1 MFRRLDPNDPESLS
15 KFVQETAPDAAMASI
30 RQAIVLG
37 WWLLPADQRN
47 DDNLEREI
55 RRLVDDAIR
64 DFRADRDRFLNP
76 EYDVSDPTS
85 IALARDLILKIGQKR
100 FGAPSE
106 RIRQSLL
113 AITEGERLKTLLEQV
128 HSASGWDDLMAKR

>member
-1 MFRRLDPNDPESLS
+1 MFRKLDPSDPESLS
-15 KFVQETAPDAAMASI
+15 RFVRETVPDAAKDSI
-30 RQAIVLG
+30 AKAIMFG

-64 DFRADRDRFLNP
+64 DFRKDRNRFLNP
-76 EYDVSDPTS
+76 EQDISDPTS
-85 IALARDLILKIGQKR
+85 IALARDLILKIGQER

-106 RIRQSLL
+106 RIRQILM

-128 HSASGWDDLMAKR
+128 HTASGWDDLIAKN